1 MLSVGM
7 GGVGTGAGVGLP
19 IPSADDTMGEGGKTK
34 SERTNVGETERTNV
48 GETTSIIPKAKLL
61 RYVNQHESLHN
72 ATVSE

>member
-34 SERTNVGETERTNV
+34 SERTNVGET
-48 GETTSIIPKAKLL
+48 TSIILKAKLL